1 MAGMSELAL
10 ATSRMEII
18 DCVQGEEAWFRA
30 RLGIVTASR
39 LDDVMAKGRNGG
51 ESLSRGR
58 YLRTLAG
65 EIITGE
71 PGEQFTT
78 PAMERGKQM
87 EAEARL
93 FYALAHDADPEIVG
107 FIRNGQ
113 VGCSPD
119 ALLGSDGLLEIKT
132 KRADILIE
140 CLLRDEFPADHKA
153 QCQGAIWIAERDFV
167 DIACYWPG
175 LPLFVKRGGRDEKY
189 IKEISEAVDRFN
201 EELARLVERV
211 RAYGVAQ

>member
-1 MAGMSELAL
+1 MKAIYTCE
-10 ATSRMEII
+10 
-18 DCVQGEEAWFRA
+18 QGSPEWVAA
-30 RLGIVTASR
+30 RLGIPTASR
-39 LDDVMAKGRNGG
+39 FDDVLAKGKNGG
-51 ESLSRGR
+51 ESLTRGR

-78 PAMERGKQM
+78 PAMERGKAM

-93 FYALAHDADPEIVG
+93 FYALAHDAEPEIVG
-107 FIRNGQ
+107 FIRNGN

-119 ALLGSDGLLEIKT
+119 ALLGNNGLLEIKT

-140 CLLRDEFPADHKA
+140 CLLRDEFPPEHKA
-153 QCQGAIWIAERDFV
+153 QCQGAIWIAEREFV

-175 LPLFVKRGGRDEKY
+175 LPLFVKRAFRDDKY
-189 IKEISEAVDRFN
+189 IAELADAVNRFN
-201 EELARLVERV
+201 EELARLVDRIRGYARKEMP
-211 RAYGVAQ
+211 